1 MVSVDSNVLVMI
13 PAFNE
18 EKTVGGVVKRVR
30 KLYPNFDA
38 LVINDGSEDKTEAQA
53 KKAGAYVI
61 TLPFHSGGTSAVL
74 TGYLVALRSGY
85 NYLVKIDGDGQH
97 KLEDVKRVLQP
108 VMANEADI
116 CVGSRYL
123 TNTTKIE
130 DCSMVKIG
138 GRAFSSAVVS
148 SIVKNVDVTDTTSGL
163 RAWNRRALRALV
175 HTYLSERKFPDDSV
189 LWLVETITA
198 SKKGLRI
205 KEMPIEVLPRIY
217 GKSKS
222 YSFMKMV
229 KYPIR
234 LLKLLIEA
242 MR

>member
-1 MVSVDSNVLVMI
+1 MDSNVLVMI
-13 PAFNE
+13 PACNE
-18 EKTVGGVVKRVR
+18 EKTIREVAEGVR
-30 KLYPNFDA
+30 KCYPDFDV

-53 KKAGAYVI
+53 KKTGVYVI

-97 KLEDVKRVLQP
+97 KSEDVKRVLQP
-108 VMANEADI
+108 VMAKEADI

-130 DCSMVKIG
+130 EDSIVKIG
-138 GRAFSSAVVS
+138 GRAFSSTVVS
-148 SIVKNVDVTDTTSGL
+148 NLVKNLEVTDITSGL
-163 RAWNRRALRALV
+163 RAWNRRALHALV
-175 HTYLSERKFPDDSV
+175 HTYLNERKFPDDSV
-189 LWLVETITA
+189 LWLVEAITA

-205 KEMPIEVLPRIY
+205 KEVPIKVLPRMH

-229 KYPIR
+229 KYPIK
-234 LLKLLIEA
+234 LIKLLIEV